1 MAFQCPSIDTENHNI
16 TGSSAA
22 ALQNGQLLRATSQQ
36 KDEQQN
42 WNRNSQQP
50 KQNVPRRTTVLMFLT
65 QAHVPRSFLCLLIRM
80 RNETHVLQTMV
91 LAYPLFAKWSSGFGM
106 SGESFLCAT
115 VLL

>member
-1 MAFQCPSIDTENHNI
+1 MAFQCPSLDTENHNI

-50 KQNVPRRTTVLMFLT
+50 KQNVPRRTTVLIFLA
-65 QAHVPRSFLCLLIRM
+65 QAHVTRSFLCLLIRM
-80 RNETHVLQTMV
+80 RNETHVLQIMV
-91 LAYPLFAKWSSGFGM
+91 WLTRCFAKLSSGFGV